1 VAGDAPSPSDDQLIA
16 GRLAP
21 TVNPSREP
29 RCGSRKEPPMQSAH
43 TRRWTAL
50 AVIALAQFM
59 VIMDTSIIGVAL
71 PEIQADLGFTPEN
84 LSWVFNAYVVAFGG
98 LLLLG
103 GRLSDLFGAKRM
115 FLTGWAILAGASLA
129 AGLAD
134 STGVEI
140 AARAA
145 QGAAAALIAPAALTL
160 LMMLFGANPK
170 ELMKAF
176 AVYGAAAPAGGTA
189 GVFLGGVITEWIS
202 WPWVF
207 YINIPIAL
215 LVLAVTPAVM
225 PGAAVRRGSVD
236 VVGALTATAGLALTV
251 FGIVRAPEEGWGS
264 AATLAAIGGGLAL
277 LAAFVAV
284 QSSRR
289 EPLMRLSILRTP
301 NLAAANVAQLLLGA
315 AWIPMWFFLNLYLQQ
330 VLGFGALEGGA
341 ALLPMTATIMLLM
354 VVVAPRVISRFGFKA
369 PIVAGMLTL
378 AAGMAVMGL
387 VRPDGSFV
395 VDVLPASLI
404 AATGMALAFIPSLGT
419 AIQSAK
425 PEEGG
430 LASGIVNTSYQVGS
444 ALGLAVMT
452 AVATSQGADQLGNAV
467 ALTDGYSAAFLGA
480 AGIAVLGALLAAV
493 LLRVPKRSP
502 AADTQ
507 STVEDR
513 EPVAA

>member
-1 VAGDAPSPSDDQLIA
+1 
-16 GRLAP
+16 
-21 TVNPSREP
+21 
-29 RCGSRKEPPMQSAH
+29 MQSVDP
-43 TRRWTAL
+43 RRWTAL

-59 VIMDTSIIGVAL
+59 IIMDTSIIGVAL
-71 PEIQADLGFTPEN
+71 PEIQADLGFSPED
-84 LSWVFNAYVVAFGG
+84 LSWVFNAYVIAFGG

-103 GRLSDLFGAKRM
+103 GRLSDLLGAKRM
-115 FLTGWAILAGASLA
+115 FAAGWIVLTVGSLG

-140 AARAA
+140 AGRAV
-145 QGAAAALIAPAALTL
+145 QGAGAALIAPSALTL
-160 LMMLFGANPK
+160 LIMLFGHDPK

-207 YINIPIAL
+207 YVNVPIAL
-215 LVLAVTPAVM
+215 LVLAVIPTLM
-225 PGAAVRRGSVD
+225 PGAPARRGSID

-264 AATLAAIGGGLAL
+264 SATLAAIGGGLVL
-277 LAAFVAV
+277 VAAFVAL
-284 QSSRR
+284 QAARR
-289 EPLMRLSILRTP
+289 HPLMRLTILRTP

-330 VLGFGALEGGA
+330 VLGYGAFEGGA
-341 ALLPMTATIMLLM
+341 ALLPMTVAIMILM
-354 VVVAPRVISRFGFKA
+354 VVVAPRVINRFGFKA
-369 PIVAGMLTL
+369 PIVAGMLL
-378 AAGMAVMGL
+378 LSVGMAVMSL
-387 VRPDGSFV
+387 VRPDGSFA

-452 AVATSQGADQLGNAV
+452 AVATSQGADQLGNV
-467 ALTDGYSAAFLGA
+467 DALTDGYSAAFLGA
-480 AGIAVLGALLAAV
+480 AGIAVVGALLAAV
-493 LLRVPKRSP
+493 LLRSP
-502 AADTQ
+502 ATSAVASDDAHDD
-507 STVEDR
+507 VR